1 MEELE
6 DIDTE
11 LIFNNSSESI
21 TFKAAEVPYVIQ
33 VSGNTGHALFSIKPN
48 GEFVPGPGI
57 DESKS
62 LSEFSKFIYK
72 SMTVF
77 GDSFSQTLE
86 KKNQRIKELEAEIF
100 RMKSI

>member
-6 DIDTE
+6 DTTV
-11 LIFNNSSESI
+11 FNSTLGTL
-21 TFKAAEVPYVIQ
+21 TFQPTNPPYVIQ
-33 VSGNTGHALFSIKPN
+33 VGGNIGQTLFSIKPN

-62 LSEFSKFIYK
+62 LSEFSRFIYK
-72 SMTVF
+72 SMTIF

-86 KKNQRIKELEAEIF
+86 KKNQKIRELEEEIF

>member
-6 DIDTE
+6 DIGMGH
-11 LIFNNSSESI
+11 IFNNSSGPLTIKQSD
-21 TFKAAEVPYVIQ
+21 VPYVIQ
-33 VSGNTGHALFSIKPN
+33 VSGNHGSPLFSIKPN

-57 DESKS
+57 TESTS
-62 LSEFSKFIYK
+62 LTEFSKFIYK

-86 KKNQRIKELEAEIF
+86 KKNQRIKELEEEIF
-100 RMKSI
+100 RMRSI

>member
-6 DIDTE
+6 DIGTE
-11 LIFNNSSESI
+11 LVFNTSSGPLTLNSGS
-21 TFKAAEVPYVIQ
+21 VPYVIQ

-86 KKNQRIKELEAEIF
+86 KKNQRIKELEEEIF
-100 RMKSI
+100 KMKAI

>member
-1 MEELE
+1 MGELE

-11 LIFNNSSESI
+11 SIFNNSSGALTLKVEN
-21 TFKAAEVPYVIQ
+21 VPYVIQ

-77 GDSFSQTLE
+77 GDSFSRTLE